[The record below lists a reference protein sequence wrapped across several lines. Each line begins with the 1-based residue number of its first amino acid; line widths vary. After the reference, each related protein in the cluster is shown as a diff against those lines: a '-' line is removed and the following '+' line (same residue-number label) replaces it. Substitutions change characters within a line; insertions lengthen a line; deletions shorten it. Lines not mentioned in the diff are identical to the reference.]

1 MSRAGRY
8 REVDAL
14 RGFALFGVLLV
25 NLYGF
30 GADSL
35 AWDGTPDRVFWQIK
49 HVFFESKF
57 WGLFSLLFGL
67 SFWLQNRNG
76 TSNTRSVTQAPFSN
90 PSRAPDQ
97 KKPPFEGGARMRH
110 PDTKCKPQMFAEH
123 YVFCERCKIGEL
135 GRLIGDSNTLIS
147 QPNRCEHWAIIGGS
161 KTLRAFA
168 TAEH

>member
-76 TSNTRSVTQAPFSN
+76 TRFWSMIRRFLALMAFGLS
-90 PSRAPDQ
+90 
-97 KKPPFEGGARMRH
+97 
-110 PDTKCKPQMFAEH
+110 
-123 YVFCERCKIGEL
+123 
-135 GRLIGDSNTLIS
+135 LIHI
-147 QPNRCEHWAIIGGS
+147 
-161 KTLRAFA
+161 
-168 TAEH
+168 